1 MTEEKKFYIDY
12 NCKDGKMS
20 YFMVDLKSVEDYG
33 VIHLYPKYKPCKLV
47 FDNNKLVALNPDVD
61 RSYGFEYT
69 YKIVP
74 LAEKFRKVKRHEQY
88 INRDRLISDTVTV
101 IKDKHK

>member
-12 NCKDGKMS
+12 KDGKMS
-20 YFMVDLKSVEDYG
+20 YFMVDLKSVEVYG
-33 VIHLYPKYKPCKLV
+33 VIHIYSKYKPCKLV
-47 FDNNKLVALNPDVD
+47 FDYKKLVALEPDLN
-61 RSYGFEYT
+61 RSYAFEYF

-88 INRDRLISDTVTV
+88 VCKDRLVGETITE
-101 IKDKHK
+101 IKDKHV

>member
-1 MTEEKKFYIDY
+1 MENEKKFYIDY
-12 NCKDGKMS
+12 ENGKMV
-20 YFMVDLKSVEDYG
+20 YKMVDLNSVEDYG

-47 FDNNKLVALNPDVD
+47 FDNKKLVALNPDVD
-61 RSYGFEYT
+61 RSYGYEYT

-74 LAEKFRKVKRHEQY
+74 LAEKFRKVKRHNFY
-88 INRDRLISDTVTV
+88 VNRDRLVGDTVTV